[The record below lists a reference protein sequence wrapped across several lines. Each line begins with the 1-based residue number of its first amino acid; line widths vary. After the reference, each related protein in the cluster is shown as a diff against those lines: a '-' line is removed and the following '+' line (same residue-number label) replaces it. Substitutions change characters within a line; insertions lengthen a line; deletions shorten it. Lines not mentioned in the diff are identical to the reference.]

1 MRPFLLLRVT
11 AIAASAAALNLPC
24 GINFP
29 MGDIITNSLENAS
42 QTGDFALDHGSLGA
56 ATVFSNKDGPQK
68 WPRDVN
74 NIVTIRVCFL
84 NEETR
89 NLKSKIVKA
98 TQSWFNRLGGA
109 SSAQSGHALK
119 IVEAMENGDPD
130 KPLYCAAGGTW
141 NEAIPIDTLAVIPW
155 QKEGSSATVGWQPG
169 KTWNNFIRVE
179 PNPSHKTLMHE
190 WGHVFGTFFKV
201 NT

>member
-29 MGDIITNSLENAS
+29 MGDTITNSLANAS

-56 ATVFSNKDGPQK
+56 VTVFGNKDGPQK
-68 WPRDVN
+68 WPRDEN

-98 TQSWFNRLGGA
+98 TQS
-109 SSAQSGHALK
+109 
-119 IVEAMENGDPD
+119 
-130 KPLYCAAGGTW
+130 
-141 NEAIPIDTLAVIPW
+141 
-155 QKEGSSATVGWQPG
+155 
-169 KTWNNFIRVE
+169 
-179 PNPSHKTLMHE
+179 
-190 WGHVFGTFFKV
+190 
-201 NT
+201 